1 MYAAVRQPY
10 MELFQTRY
18 LQKQSWEKLQQ
29 ARSGPCNVVS
39 CNRVSGA
46 GRYRIYRK
54 TASGSFQ
61 CIKEVENTRNTYHD
75 FDIQGITSYT
85 YAVRACC
92 LVDGKKVFSSYVP
105 GEEILSY
112 PSQQKISK
120 IVRTACGL
128 RICWKKQAKADCYQ
142 IYRKKKNTSWKK
154 IGTVSGGKISS
165 FEDKTAKKGT
175 TYYYAVR
182 AGVKISTGKMRCGS
196 YAAKSAK
203 R

>member
-1 MYAAVRQPY
+1 MYAVVRQPY

-29 ARSGPCNVVS
+29 WQKQEAVQCNVVS
-39 CNRVSGA
+39 WNRVSGA

-85 YAVRACC
+85 YAVRAVLC
-92 LVDGKKVFSSYVP
+92 LLMEKKFSAANVP

-120 IVRTACGL
+120 IVRTACGSGSVGKNRRKQTAIRFTERQRTPPGKRSEQFPEGKFPLL
-128 RICWKKQAKADCYQ
+128 RIRQQ
-142 IYRKKKNTSWKK
+142 
-154 IGTVSGGKISS
+154 
-165 FEDKTAKKGT
+165 
-175 TYYYAVR
+175 
-182 AGVKISTGKMRCGS
+182 
-196 YAAKSAK
+196 K
-203 R
+203 REQLIITQCVPV

>member
-1 MYAAVRQPY
+1 MA
-10 MELFQTRY
+10 E
-18 LQKQSWEKLQQ
+18 

-39 CNRVSGA
+39 WNRVSGA

-128 RICWKKQAKADCYQ
+128 RICWKNRRKQTAIRFTERQ
-142 IYRKKKNTSWKK
+142 RTPPGKK

-182 AGVKISTGKMRCGS
+182 AGVKISTGKVRCGS